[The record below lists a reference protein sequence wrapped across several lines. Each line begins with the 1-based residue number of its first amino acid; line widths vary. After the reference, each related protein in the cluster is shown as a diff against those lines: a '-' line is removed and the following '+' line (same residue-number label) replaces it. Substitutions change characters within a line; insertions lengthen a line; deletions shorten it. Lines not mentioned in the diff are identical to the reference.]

1 MLISALILLSG
12 CGSGKPKLYIY
23 NWTYYI
29 PDHVIREFEKRNNVS
44 VVYDMYASNEEM
56 FAKLKA
62 GGTGYDM
69 VFPSGDYVSIMIR
82 ENMLEPIDW
91 SKIPNLKNL
100 DSTAVSKVNF
110 DPDCR
115 FSVPFMMGAAGVS
128 VSKKKVGEYQTSWKL
143 FERSDLKGKLT
154 LLDDMREVMGAAL
167 KSLGYS
173 VNSINPSE
181 LMQAKELVMKWRENI
196 VKFDAEAFGKGF
208 AAGEFWGVHGYAEN
222 VFLELDPSMRE
233 DVAFFI
239 PVEGGPMYMDNMV
252 ILKGAKNKDLALQ
265 FINFIHDPEIYAQI
279 ADFLMM
285 PSINTAARQYRTK
298 TPNYNIEDLAN
309 SELKEDLGENLEL
322 YNKIWQEIRVGK

>member
-1 MLISALILLSG
+1 
-12 CGSGKPKLYIY
+12 
-23 NWTYYI
+23 
-29 PDHVIREFEKRNNVS
+29 
-44 VVYDMYASNEEM
+44 
-56 FAKLKA
+56 
-62 GGTGYDM
+62 
-69 VFPSGDYVSIMIR
+69 
-82 ENMLEPIDW
+82 
-91 SKIPNLKNL
+91 
-100 DSTAVSKVNF
+100 
-110 DPDCR
+110 
-115 FSVPFMMGAAGVS
+115 
-128 VSKKKVGEYQTSWKL
+128 
-143 FERSDLKGKLT
+143 
-154 LLDDMREVMGAAL
+154 MREVMGAAL

-322 YNKIWQEIRVGK
+322 YNKIWQEIALVNRILENQTMLFLENQQLKVSVLDPLSGRARLGSSIVRRLYMAISGPGE